1 MSDTAADTTETTT
14 TAREGSSS
22 LLRSNIVVATG
33 TALSR
38 ITGLAHVAAF
48 GYVIGQTALADAYR
62 IGNETPNIV
71 YEVLLGG
78 VVSATFVPLFTDF
91 KERDDEESTN
101 VVVTLAM
108 VGLFAATVIALF
120 AAPLIFGVYTLNPNE
135 TVDEELFREVGVSLT
150 RIFLIQIFFYGAT
163 GVANALLQSRKHF
176 FAAAWSPIVA
186 NIVIIVS
193 LLSIPQAGEQEY
205 GLEDVLTNDRLR
217 WTLGLGAT
225 LGIVAMAAV
234 LRAGDPR
241 GRHPAALAVQP
252 PPPRRAPRPR
262 AVGLDARLRG
272 GQPDLG
278 DRRPQ
283 PRRPGVRRRHRLL
296 RRVHVLHLPVRAAG
310 RLDRHDVR
318 SRPRTIRGPSRQAV
332 VHAPVVAR
340 PANDGAADAAG
351 RRLAARPSAADHRRV
366 PAARSVRTVDALNT
380 SNALGGFA
388 LGLVGLSVYVF
399 ALRGFYA
406 HQDTRTPF
414 VINLFENLL
423 NVVLALV
430 LVGRWGVLG
439 LGLAFALAYL
449 ISSVW
454 AIQVLSY
461 KVPGFPI
468 REVFGS
474 FWRMIVAGALA
485 GEVAYLAGQLVG
497 GEIGTAALVR
507 VSDRSSASWCTSWC
521 CWRCARRSSTWCEG
535 GSGGRSPIG
544 ASPASP

>member
-1 MSDTAADTTETTT
+1 MSDTATDAPETTT
-14 TAREGSSS
+14 TPREGSS

-38 ITGLAHVAAF
+38 VTGLARVAAF

-78 VVSATFVPLFTDF
+78 VVSATFVPLFTEF
-91 KERDDEESTN
+91 KERDDEEATN
-101 VVVTLAM
+101 VVVTLTM
-108 VGLFAATVIALF
+108 LGLFAATVIALF
-120 AAPLIFGVYTLNPNE
+120 AAPLIFGVYTLNPSE
-135 TVDEELFREVGVSLT
+135 AVDEEVFRDVGVALT

-186 NIVIIVS
+186 NIVIIIS

-205 GLEDVLTNDRLR
+205 ALDDVLTNDRLR

-225 LGIVAMAAV
+225 LGIVAMAMV
-234 LRAGDPR
+234 LVPAIRRAGIRLRWRFDLH
-241 GRHPAALAVQP
+241 HPAVRRVLVLSGWTLGYVAANQISVIVVRNLADP
-252 PPPRRAPRPR
+252 GSGDATAYFDAFTFFIFPY
-262 AVGLDARLRG
+262 GLLGVSIATTFV
-272 GQPDLG
+272 PDL
-278 DRRPQ
+278 
-283 PRRPGVRRRHRLL
+283 
-296 RRVHVLHLPVRAAG
+296 
-310 RLDRHDVR
+310 
-318 SRPRTIRGPSRQAV
+318 
-332 VHAPVVAR
+332 
-340 PANDGAADAAG
+340 
-351 RRLAARPSAADHRRV
+351 
-366 PAARSVRTVDALNT
+366 ARSVVRRDKPSFMRQSSLGLRMTALLTLPAGVLLLVLRRPIIGAFLQHGQYEPADALDT
-380 SNALGGFA
+380 ANALGGFA

-414 VINLFENLL
+414 VINVVENVL
-423 NVVLALV
+423 NVVLALA

-461 KVPGFPI
+461 KIPGFPI
-468 REVFGS
+468 GEVFAS

-497 GEIGTAALVR
+497 GDVGAAALVR
-507 VSDRSSASWCTSWC
+507 VIVGSIAGVVVYVIVLLALRAPELDVL
-521 CWRCARRSSTWCEG
+521 RR
-535 GSGGRSPIG
+535 RFRRRPPID
-544 ASPASP
+544 ASPAAP